1 MAFDPAQRFLDMV
14 PGGQGIFYA
23 VQADGVLLWYR
34 NLGWQ
39 TGSPQWANNGTGRQ
53 IGNQW
58 HQFVTVLANSDG
70 QIFALQADG
79 TLRWYQYILSNAQT
93 GAGFWHAKSGT
104 VIGHGFNTYG
114 RVFGGWNNVLY
125 CLDDSGVLFW
135 YCYLGPPGTTNWANG
150 GSGRRIGSGWK
161 GYPWL
166 VADPNGVVYGVWQGS
181 ELRWYRYVVQSYSTG
196 AGFWRNGGQ
205 AITVG
210 QAWGSDGQKLVR
222 ANTSGTLY
230 GISLDTAATLTL
242 GDDDS
247 LTWYRLLNSETIDTS
262 GVTWANS
269 GNGVTI
275 GRGFTVQAEAAL
287 QGYPGVLSVVQG
299 GTVAIQVSTTFPSY
313 SWSVQRVAPVS
324 GGPVIMVQP
333 TSHSGRLQ
341 LLPSAYRSAGCGWAT
356 DFSVSVPTTW
366 PSGVYTALLQSSFGT
381 SHPVMFVVRPATPVN
396 RIAVVIP
403 TNTYN
408 AYNTWGG
415 HDQYTV
421 GQDGAPRTVTMRR
434 PSVTTALTGGAV
446 INCSLLSDLFLL
458 QWMTSQGIAYDVYT
472 DLDLDAPGT
481 TPWTASYKAVVLM
494 SHPEYFT
501 GAMRQNLVNFASA
514 GGRIVYTGGNGV
526 YEEIQYTTDRSAIV
540 FRDANG
546 DRRLFEDIN
555 EPSSA
560 ILGVDYF
567 AASYMDFAPYEVL
580 TNHAFLNGTGL
591 GVGSTFGATAY
602 NGAASGWEVDESPG
616 GIPGSVVIA
625 TGQNPAGGADM
636 TYTAGPAGGWV
647 FAAGS
652 LSFNGAIGNDSAIQ
666 QILRNVFTAAV
677 V

>member
-1 MAFDPAQRFLDMV
+1 MV

-39 TGSPQWANNGTGRQ
+39 SGSPQWANGGTGRQ
-53 IGNQW
+53 IGTQW

-79 TLRWYQYILSNAQT
+79 TLRWYQYLLSNAQT
-93 GAGFWHAKSGT
+93 GAGGWHARSGT
-104 VIGHGFNTYG
+104 VIGHGFNAYG
-114 RVFGGWNNVLY
+114 RMFGGWNNVLY
-125 CLDDSGVLFW
+125 CVDDTGALFW
-135 YCYLGPPGTTNWANG
+135 YCYLGPPGSTNWANG

-205 AITVG
+205 AVTVG
-210 QAWGSDGQKLVR
+210 QAWGSDGQKIIR
-222 ANTSGTLY
+222 ANASGTLY
-230 GISLDTAATLTL
+230 AISLDTAVNLTL
-242 GDDDS
+242 GDDDA
-247 LTWYRLLNSETIDTS
+247 LTWYRLLNSETVDVS
-262 GVTWANS
+262 GVTWANG
-269 GNGVTI
+269 GNGATV
-275 GRGFTVQAEAAL
+275 GRGFTLQAEAAL
-287 QGYPGVLSVVQG
+287 QGYPDVQSVAQG
-299 GTVAIQVSTTFPSY
+299 GTVAVQVSSTFPSY
-313 SWSVQRVAPVS
+313 TWSVQRVAPAT
-324 GGPVIMVQP
+324 GGPVVMVQP

-341 LLPSAYRSAGCGWAT
+341 LLPSTYRSAGCGWAT
-356 DFSVSVPTTW
+356 DFSVPVPTTW
-366 PSGVYTALLQSSFGT
+366 PSGVYTALLKSSFGT
-381 SHPVMFVVRPATPVN
+381 SHPVMFVVRPTTPTN

-408 AYNTWGG
+408 AYNNWGG

-421 GQDGAPRTVTMRR
+421 GQDGVQRTVTMRR
-434 PSVTTALTGGAV
+434 PSVSTALAGGGV

-472 DLDLDAPGT
+472 DLDFDATGAT
-481 TPWTASYKAVVLM
+481 WNQSYKAVVLM

-501 GAMRQNLVNFASA
+501 GQMRQNMVTYASA
-514 GGRIVYTGGNGV
+514 GGRIVYTGGNGI
-526 YEEIQYTTDRSAIV
+526 YEEMQYTTDRSAIV

-546 DRRLFEDIN
+546 NRRVFEDFDL
-555 EPSSA
+555 PPSA
-560 ILGVDYF
+560 ILAVDYF
-567 AASYMDFAPYEVL
+567 PASYMDFAPYKVRS
-580 TNHAFLNGTGL
+580 NHAFLAGTGL
-591 GVGSTFGATAY
+591 VVGSTFGATAY
-602 NGAASGWEVDESPG
+602 NGAASGWEVDEWPG
-616 GIPGSVVIA
+616 LPDTGQVIA
-625 TGQNPAGGADM
+625 SGLNPAGGADL
-636 TYTAGPAGGWV
+636 TYRAGPAGGWV

-652 LSFNGAIGNDSAIQ
+652 LSFNGAIAYDPAIQ